1 MTGLAIYI
9 GATQIGESKQTAGS
23 LSRWVTDIDWGDPTL
38 TVFGHP
44 SPMDKGFIRTG
55 TAHAA
60 ARTVSFTIVSEYV
73 GANAERFIHDEI
85 WDDLPDLLS
94 PGRGGV
100 DLRVDRTD
108 SAGGTTSRILT
119 CDTVQLPD
127 PYKIESYYVQGSE
140 ARAWAKTPVTLQ
152 ANFPL
157 WRDREEQA
165 VDTVALA
172 TTPGTAI
179 APAYTNGGYVA
190 CGLRAVLS
198 SIVGVWTSISI
209 SMTEAATAV
218 TWTDATFAN
227 SDALDFWVT
236 DPQAVTWSSGTA
248 INAAGDAALA
258 RGTNNG
264 TIIGVG
270 GTSGTV
276 TLTTR
281 RFWKG
286 P

>member
-9 GATQIGESKQTAGS
+9 DSTQIGEGKQTSGN
-23 LSRWVTDIDWGDPTL
+23 LTRKVVGIDWGTPDL

-44 SPMDKGFIRTG
+44 SVMDKGFIRTG
-55 TAHAA
+55 TSHASP
-60 ARTVSFTIVSEYV
+60 RTVTFTIVSEYV

-119 CDTVQLPD
+119 CDTVQMPD
-127 PYKIESYYVQGSE
+127 PYKIESYYVQSAQ
-140 ARAWAKTPVTLQ
+140 ARAWAKIPVTLQ

-157 WRDREEQA
+157 WRDRSEQA
-165 VDTVALA
+165 VDAVA
-172 TTPGTAI
+172 TTGGAD
-179 APAYTNGGYVA
+179 AWGAYSNGGYVA

-198 SIVGVWTSISI
+198 NVTGTVTSFAIVCTEGGTSI
-209 SMTEAATAV
+209 TWGDAA
-218 TWTDATFAN
+218 FAN

-236 DPQAVTWSSGTA
+236 SPQAASWTSGNTV
-248 INAAGDAALA
+248 NAAGEMALA
-258 RGTNNG
+258 RGSNSG
-264 TIIGVG
+264 TITRTG
-270 GTSGTV
+270 GSAATV